1 MISMLRSELYR
12 IVKSR
17 LAWGYA
23 IMLTL
28 MVLATPFAVW
38 LHDVWP
44 AFAETGFV
52 ELPDPEHP
60 LHQLQILGVSIV
72 SGGLLSMGF
81 SVVMAALT
89 TDDFKGG
96 FVKNLL
102 QARGGRATYA
112 ASLMLTS
119 LIFTAV
125 SLAFAMVVVL
135 AAFCVIGYEAAPT
148 PIGDMA
154 QWYAQSVLV
163 VAAYTSLAVLVAVVT
178 RSEVAGVLA
187 GIFLGGGA
195 VESVL
200 KMILA
205 NVPGMPAAIRDC
217 LDGYLAVNVATLS
230 NGTLCDSMTYVQAGI
245 TFLVAA
251 ALCVLVMRR
260 KNLD

>member
-72 SGGLLSMGF
+72 GGGLLSMGV
-81 SVVMAALT
+81 SVVFSALV
-89 TDDFKGG
+89 TDDFKGD

-102 QARGGRATYA
+102 QARGGRVSYA
-112 ASLMLTS
+112 VSLMIS
-119 LIFTAV
+119 CLIFTAV
-125 SLAFAMVVVL
+125 SVAFSMVVVSI
-135 AAFCVIGYEAAPT
+135 AFRVVGYEAAPSSFA
-148 PIGDMA
+148 DMA
-154 QWYAQSVLV
+154 QWYAQVVLV
-163 VAAYTSLAVLVAVVT
+163 VLAYASLTALVAIAT
-178 RSEVAGVLA
+178 RSEAA
-187 GIFLGGGA
+187 GIITGVFLGGGA
-195 VESVL
+195 IESVL
-200 KMILA
+200 KMVLA
-205 NVPGMPAAIRDC
+205 NLPGLPEAIRDC

-230 NGTLCDSMTYVQAGI
+230 NGTLCDPMTYTQAGI

-251 ALCVLVMRR
+251 VLCVLVMRR
-260 KNLD
+260 KSLD